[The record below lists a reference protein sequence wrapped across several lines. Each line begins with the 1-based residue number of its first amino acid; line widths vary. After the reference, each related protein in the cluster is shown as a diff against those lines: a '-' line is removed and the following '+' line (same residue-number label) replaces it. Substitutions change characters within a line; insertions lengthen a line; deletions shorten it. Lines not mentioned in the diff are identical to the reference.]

1 MRISDWSSDVCS
13 SDLNAR
19 PVIVFDVLNRLLRN
33 DFPAVVYA
41 RNYTDVDDK
50 IIARSRERGITIA
63 ELCETTIVQYETV
76 MGALNVIEP
85 TLKPRATE
93 HIGGMIKMIERLV
106 DTGYAY
112 VVDGHLLFDT
122 TKYPQGVLTGQTEGR
137 EHARLDEA
145 S

>member
-1 MRISDWSSDVCS
+1 MYVCGPTVY
-13 SDLNAR
+13 DTPHIGNAR

-33 DFPAVVYA
+33 DLPAVVYA

-76 MGALNVIEP
+76 MGALNVIET

-93 HIGGMIKMIERLV
+93 HIGGMNKMRSEQRLV
-106 DTGYAY
+106 G
-112 VVDGHLLFDT
+112 
-122 TKYPQGVLTGQTEGR
+122 
-137 EHARLDEA
+137 DECVG

>member
-13 SDLNAR
+13 SDL
-19 PVIVFDVLNRLLRN
+19 
-33 DFPAVVYA
+33 
-41 RNYTDVDDK
+41 
-50 IIARSRERGITIA
+50 
-63 ELCETTIVQYETV
+63 TTIVQYETV

-112 VVDGHLLFDT
+112 VVDGHVLFDT
-122 TKYPQGVLTGQTEGR
+122 TKYPQGVLTGQTVAR
-137 EHARLDEA
+137 DHARIDEA
-145 S
+145 DRKITRLNFSP

>member
-1 MRISDWSSDVCS
+1 MDMQ
-13 SDLNAR
+13 LL
-19 PVIVFDVLNRLLRN
+19 VICLLTAVINLRN

-93 HIGGMIKMIERLV
+93 HIGGMIKMIER
-106 DTGYAY
+106 
-112 VVDGHLLFDT
+112 
-122 TKYPQGVLTGQTEGR
+122 QIGR
-137 EHARLDEA
+137 AHV
-145 S
+145 